1 MKSRWSALRWSES
14 PGLIE
19 SGGVRYRT
27 AEIGLENRRWT
38 VEKQVLAGFAL
49 AIVVLAIV
57 GASLYRTTLGF
68 IATNAAVSRSEQA
81 LTALEGIYSLL
92 NQAESRQRVY
102 LLLGNESE
110 LIPRHAAVARAHALV
125 TELDALFVDVPALR
139 ARLPELERR
148 VDLRLSL
155 LDAVLEA
162 RRSGGLEAGQRQLAA
177 SSGRQEMDA
186 VHALIVAMQGE
197 VRAHR
202 ETRQQTAQ
210 QGARRTLAMLGLLF
224 LLAVGALTALYARIR
239 REAQE
244 RRESEERL
252 DAVVTTASEGIITI
266 DDAGRIESF
275 NPAAERLFDYTATE
289 VVGRNVSMLMPEPDR
304 SRHDGYLRRYLDGGE
319 AHIIGFGREVMAQ
332 RRDGS
337 PLPIG
342 LAVSEMQLGARRL
355 FTGIVHDL
363 TDRRRAEARQA
374 ELIEDLQA
382 ANEELRN
389 FAYVVSHDLKAPL
402 RGIGSLADWL
412 TSDYSDKLDD
422 QGREYLALMKN
433 RAGRMDALIDGILE
447 YSRVGRI
454 KETQVAVD
462 LNALVAQTVQ
472 MLAPPPEVS
481 VIVEGTLPTVF
492 GERTRLQQLFQNLV
506 GNAIKHRDKPQ
517 GHIVITSTDTGDFW
531 RIGVADNG
539 PGIDPRHHERVFQL
553 FQVLTPR
560 DQKESTGV
568 GLALVKKIVE
578 LYGGRVWIE
587 SRHGE
592 GSTFFFT
599 LPKAG
604 PATSEG
610 EPVA

>member
-1 MKSRWSALRWSES
+1 MAES
-14 PGLIE
+14 
-19 SGGVRYRT
+19 
-27 AEIGLENRRWT
+27 GLENKRWT
-38 VEKQVLAGFAL
+38 VERQVLAGFAL

-57 GASLYRTTLGF
+57 GAGLYRATLGF
-68 IATNAAVSRSEQA
+68 ISTSAAVNRSEQA

-92 NQAESRQRVY
+92 NEAESRQRVY
-102 LLLGNESE
+102 LLLGDETE
-110 LIPRHAAVARAHALV
+110 LVPRHAAVARAHALV
-125 TELDALFVDVPALR
+125 TELDALLVDVPALR
-139 ARLPELERR
+139 ARLPELQRR
-148 VDLRLSL
+148 VELRLSL

-162 RRSGGLEAGQRQLAA
+162 RRSGGFEAGQRQLAA
-177 SSGRQEMDA
+177 SPGRLEMDA
-186 VHALIVAMQGE
+186 LHTLIVQMQDE
-197 VRAHR
+197 VRSHR
-202 ETRQQTAQ
+202 GARQQTAQ

-252 DAVVTTASEGIITI
+252 DAVVETASEGIITI

-275 NPAAERLFDYTATE
+275 NPAAERLFGYTAAE
-289 VVGRNVSMLMPEPDR
+289 VAGRNVSMLMPEPDR

-342 LAVSEMQLGARRL
+342 LAVSEMRLGPRRL

-363 TDRRRAEARQA
+363 TERRRAEARQA
-374 ELIEDLQA
+374 ELIDDLQA

-412 TSDYSDKLDD
+412 ASDYADKLDA

-433 RAGRMDALIDGILE
+433 RASRMDALIDGILE
-447 YSRVGRI
+447 YSRVGRV

-462 LNALVAQTVQ
+462 LNALVADTVQ

-481 VIVEGTLPTVF
+481 VIVEGTLPTVL

-506 GNAIKHRDKPQ
+506 SNAIKHRDKPE
-517 GHIVITSTDTGDFW
+517 GRIVIASADAGDFW
-531 RIGVADNG
+531 QLSVADNG

-578 LYGGRVWIE
+578 LYGGRVWID
-587 SRHGE
+587 SRSGE

-599 LPKAG
+599 LPKAA
-604 PATSEG
+604 PATREG
-610 EPVA
+610 EAAA

>member
-1 MKSRWSALRWSES
+1 MAES
-14 PGLIE
+14 
-19 SGGVRYRT
+19 
-27 AEIGLENRRWT
+27 GLENKRWT
-38 VEKQVLAGFAL
+38 VERQVLAGFAL

-57 GASLYRTTLGF
+57 GAGLYRATLGF
-68 IATNAAVSRSEQA
+68 ISTSAAVNRSEQA

-92 NQAESRQRVY
+92 NEAESRQRVY
-102 LLLGNESE
+102 LLLGDETE
-110 LIPRHAAVARAHALV
+110 LVPRHAAVARAHALV
-125 TELDALFVDVPALR
+125 TELDALLVDVPALR
-139 ARLPELERR
+139 ARLPELQRR
-148 VDLRLSL
+148 VELRLSL

-162 RRSGGLEAGQRQLAA
+162 RRSGGFEAGQRQLAA
-177 SSGRQEMDA
+177 SPGRLEMDA
-186 VHALIVAMQGE
+186 LHTLIVQMQDE
-197 VRAHR
+197 VRSHR
-202 ETRQQTAQ
+202 GARQQTAQ

-252 DAVVTTASEGIITI
+252 DAVVETASEGIITI

-275 NPAAERLFDYTATE
+275 NPAAERLFGYTAAE
-289 VVGRNVSMLMPEPDR
+289 VAGRNVSMLMPEPDR

-342 LAVSEMQLGARRL
+342 LAVSEMRLGPRRL

-363 TDRRRAEARQA
+363 TERRRAEARQA
-374 ELIEDLQA
+374 ELIDDLQA

-412 TSDYSDKLDD
+412 ASDYADKLDA

-433 RAGRMDALIDGILE
+433 RASRMDALIDGILE
-447 YSRVGRI
+447 YSRVGRV

-462 LNALVAQTVQ
+462 LNALVADTVQ

-481 VIVEGTLPTVF
+481 VIVEGTLPTVL

-506 GNAIKHRDKPQ
+506 SNAIKHRDKPE
-517 GHIVITSTDTGDFW
+517 GRIVIASADAGDFW
-531 RIGVADNG
+531 QLSVADNG
-539 PGIDPRHHERVFQL
+539 PGIDPRHHERVFLL

-578 LYGGRVWIE
+578 LYGGRVWID
-587 SRHGE
+587 SRSGE

-599 LPKAG
+599 LPKAA
-604 PATSEG
+604 PATREG
-610 EPVA
+610 EAAA

>member
-1 MKSRWSALRWSES
+1 MAES
-14 PGLIE
+14 
-19 SGGVRYRT
+19 
-27 AEIGLENRRWT
+27 GLENKRWT
-38 VEKQVLAGFAL
+38 VERQVLAGFAL

-57 GASLYRTTLGF
+57 GAGLYRATLGF
-68 IATNAAVSRSEQA
+68 ISTSAAVNRSEQA

-92 NQAESRQRVY
+92 NEAESRQRVY
-102 LLLGNESE
+102 LLLGDETE
-110 LIPRHAAVARAHALV
+110 LVPRHAAVARAHALV
-125 TELDALFVDVPALR
+125 TELDALLVDVPALR
-139 ARLPELERR
+139 ARLPELQRR
-148 VDLRLSL
+148 VELRLSL

-162 RRSGGLEAGQRQLAA
+162 RRSGGFEAGQRQLAA
-177 SSGRQEMDA
+177 SPGRLEMDA
-186 VHALIVAMQGE
+186 LHTLIVQMQDE
-197 VRAHR
+197 VRSHR
-202 ETRQQTAQ
+202 GARQQTAQ

-252 DAVVTTASEGIITI
+252 DAVVETASEGIITI

-275 NPAAERLFDYTATE
+275 NPAAERLFGYTAAE
-289 VVGRNVSMLMPEPDR
+289 VAGRNVSMLMPEPDR

-342 LAVSEMQLGARRL
+342 LAVSEMRLGPRRL

-363 TDRRRAEARQA
+363 TERRRAEARQA
-374 ELIEDLQA
+374 ELIDDLQA

-412 TSDYSDKLDD
+412 ASDYADKLDA
-422 QGREYLALMKN
+422 QGHEYLALMKN
-433 RAGRMDALIDGILE
+433 RASRMDALIDGILE
-447 YSRVGRI
+447 YSRVGRV

-462 LNALVAQTVQ
+462 LNALVADTVQ

-481 VIVEGTLPTVF
+481 VIVEGTLPTVL

-506 GNAIKHRDKPQ
+506 SNAIKHRDKPE
-517 GHIVITSTDTGDFW
+517 GRIVIASADAGDFW
-531 RIGVADNG
+531 QLSVADNG

-578 LYGGRVWIE
+578 LYGGRVWID
-587 SRHGE
+587 SRSGE

-599 LPKAG
+599 LPKAA
-604 PATSEG
+604 PATREG
-610 EPVA
+610 EAAA

>member
-1 MKSRWSALRWSES
+1 MAES
-14 PGLIE
+14 
-19 SGGVRYRT
+19 
-27 AEIGLENRRWT
+27 GLENKRWT
-38 VEKQVLAGFAL
+38 VERQVLAGFAL

-57 GASLYRTTLGF
+57 GAGLYRATLGF
-68 IATNAAVSRSEQA
+68 ISTSAAVNRSEQA

-92 NQAESRQRVY
+92 NEAESRQRVY
-102 LLLGNESE
+102 LLLGDETE
-110 LIPRHAAVARAHALV
+110 LVPRHAAVARAHALV
-125 TELDALFVDVPALR
+125 TELDALLVDVPALR
-139 ARLPELERR
+139 ARLPELQRR
-148 VDLRLSL
+148 VELRLSL

-162 RRSGGLEAGQRQLAA
+162 RRSGGFEAGQRQLAA
-177 SSGRQEMDA
+177 SPGRLEMDA
-186 VHALIVAMQGE
+186 LHTLIVQMQDE
-197 VRAHR
+197 VRSHR
-202 ETRQQTAQ
+202 GARQQTAQ

-252 DAVVTTASEGIITI
+252 DAVVETASEGIITI

-275 NPAAERLFDYTATE
+275 NPAAERLFGYTAAE
-289 VVGRNVSMLMPEPDR
+289 LAGRNVSMLMPEPDR

-342 LAVSEMQLGARRL
+342 LAVSEMRLGPRRL

-363 TDRRRAEARQA
+363 TERRRAEARQA
-374 ELIEDLQA
+374 ELIDDLQA

-412 TSDYSDKLDD
+412 ASDYADKLDA

-433 RAGRMDALIDGILE
+433 RASRMDALIDGILE
-447 YSRVGRI
+447 YSRVGRV

-462 LNALVAQTVQ
+462 LNALVADTVQ

-481 VIVEGTLPTVF
+481 VIVEGTLPTVL

-506 GNAIKHRDKPQ
+506 SNAIKHRDKPE
-517 GHIVITSTDTGDFW
+517 GRIVIASADAGDFW
-531 RIGVADNG
+531 QLSVADNG

-578 LYGGRVWIE
+578 LYGGRVWID
-587 SRHGE
+587 SRSGE

-599 LPKAG
+599 LPKAA
-604 PATSEG
+604 PATREG
-610 EPVA
+610 EAAA

>member
-1 MKSRWSALRWSES
+1 M
-14 PGLIE
+14 
-19 SGGVRYRT
+19 
-27 AEIGLENRRWT
+27 ENKRWT
-38 VEKQVLAGFAL
+38 VERQVLAGFAL

-57 GASLYRTTLGF
+57 GAGLYRATLGF
-68 IATNAAVSRSEQA
+68 ISTSAAVNRSEQA

-92 NQAESRQRVY
+92 NEAESRQRVY
-102 LLLGNESE
+102 LLLGEETE
-110 LIPRHAAVARAHALV
+110 LVPRHAAVARAHALV
-125 TELDALFVDVPALR
+125 TELDALLVDVPALR
-139 ARLPELERR
+139 ARLPELQRR
-148 VDLRLSL
+148 VELRLSL

-162 RRSGGLEAGQRQLAA
+162 RRSGGFEAGQRQLAA
-177 SSGRQEMDA
+177 SPGRLEMDA
-186 VHALIVAMQGE
+186 LHTLIVQMQDE
-197 VRAHR
+197 VRSHR
-202 ETRQQTAQ
+202 GARQQTAQ

-252 DAVVTTASEGIITI
+252 DAVVATASEGIITI

-275 NPAAERLFDYTATE
+275 NPAAERLFGYTAAE
-289 VVGRNVSMLMPEPDR
+289 VAGRNVSMLMPEPDR

-342 LAVSEMQLGARRL
+342 LAVSEMRLGPRRL

-363 TDRRRAEARQA
+363 TERRRAEARQA
-374 ELIEDLQA
+374 ELIDDLQA

-412 TSDYSDKLDD
+412 ASDYADKLDA

-433 RAGRMDALIDGILE
+433 RASRMDALIDGILE
-447 YSRVGRI
+447 YSRVGRV

-462 LNALVAQTVQ
+462 LNALVADTVQ

-481 VIVEGTLPTVF
+481 VIVEGTLPTVL

-506 GNAIKHRDKPQ
+506 SNAIKHRDKPE
-517 GHIVITSTDTGDFW
+517 GRIVIASADAGDFW
-531 RIGVADNG
+531 QLSVADNG

-578 LYGGRVWIE
+578 LYGGRVWID
-587 SRHGE
+587 SRSGE

-599 LPKAG
+599 LPKAA
-604 PATSEG
+604 PATREG
-610 EPVA
+610 EAAA